1 MYAVAKNGSRFRY
14 YGYYFLFID
23 KIYGIIQLGV
33 IIVVPFIKNYN
44 GERGSWK
51 GMKWFFYLYYPMH
64 LLVCGFI
71 RVWLHGNTGVMIGG

>member
-1 MYAVAKNGSRFRY
+1 M
-14 YGYYFLFID
+14 
-23 KIYGIIQLGV
+23 